1 MIDEA
6 RRCVGKTKAGVKCNI
21 IMTVDTPEGPLCRYH
36 RDLGPGRVR
45 SPVRSI
51 KSVADIA
58 RLTSWAA
65 VACAEGRLSSSQA
78 IAIKSMCAEWRLADG
93 SGKTAEQTVRFAEL
107 AGAVMRVPELAEA
120 VMRSDDNAVR
130 AARLA
135 LRAAIGL
142 DK

>member
-1 MIDEA
+1 MGLKDDGSV
-6 RRCVGKTKAGVKCNI
+6 CGN
-21 IMTVDTPEGPLCRYH
+21 IMTRQDADMTWKCRHH
-36 RDLGPGRVR
+36 RALGPGRVR

-65 VACAEGRLSSSQA
+65 VACAEGRLTSSQA
-78 IAIKSMCAEWRLADG
+78 IAIKSMCAEWRLATE
-93 SGKTAEQTVRFAEL
+93 SGKAAEQTVRFAEL
-107 AGAVMRVPELAEA
+107 AGAVMKVPVLAEA
-120 VMRSDDNAVR
+120 VMRSDDPAVR
-130 AARLA
+130 SARLA